1 MTMPNEIQR
10 DRFSR
15 VRQATLESAVPHQ
28 TFVRCLEKLSRFHQR
43 SLSESKYRCAFVTGE
58 TGAGKSTLIE
68 YYASQ
73 YPREAR
79 LNVDF
84 APIVCVRAPGRSTVK
99 GLGNA
104 ILIKLGGPSQM
115 SWSDFEIT
123 NQVVKL
129 IRAMD
134 VQLLII
140 DEVQDLL
147 EWKRNSSLFP
157 TLVANFVQAIIDATA
172 AGVVLVG
179 LPNIEDIA
187 DQERQLASRTG
198 AYIRMAGLRPTNP
211 AERADFKLLM
221 KAIENNSLLPF
232 YAPLETPLVALRIQM
247 ASAGYIGEARR
258 LVRFA
263 INNAEDEGSAL
274 VRLQDFSAA
283 LRDTTPGSTLR
294 VDPFKM
300 SDADLIAWI
309 EADPKKA
316 MKDAGPRWTE

>member
-1 MTMPNEIQR
+1 MTMLSEPRR
-10 DRFSR
+10 DRFER
-15 VRQATLESAVPHQ
+15 IRQAALESAVQHK
-28 TFVRCLEKLSRFHQR
+28 TFVRSLERLTRFHQR
-43 SLSESKYRCAFVTGE
+43 SLSESKCRCAFITGE

-68 YYASQ
+68 YYATQ

-79 LNVDF
+79 LNVDYS
-84 APIVCVRAPGRSTVK
+84 PVVCVRAPGRSTVK

-104 ILIKLGGPSQM
+104 ILMKLGGPSQM

-172 AGVVLVG
+172 VGVVLVG
-179 LPNIEDIA
+179 LPNIEEIA
-187 DQERQLASRTG
+187 SQERQLASRTG
-198 AYIRMAGLRPTNP
+198 AYIRIAGLRPTNP

-221 KAIENNSLLPF
+221 KAIEQEASLPF
-232 YAPLETPLVALRIQM
+232 YSPLDTQLVALRIQM

-263 INNAEDEGSAL
+263 INNAEDEGSTL
-274 VRLQDFSAA
+274 VRAQDFSAA
-283 LRDTTPGSTLR
+283 LRNMTPGNFRR
-294 VDPFKM
+294 VDPFRM
-300 SDADLIAWI
+300 PDTDLIAWI
-309 EADPKKA
+309 ETDPKKA
-316 MKDAGPRWTE
+316 MKDAGPLWTE

>member
-179 LPNIEDIA
+179 VAEHRGYRGSGKA
-187 DQERQLASRTG
+187 ARQQNRSLHQNGGTAPDEPRRTCG
-198 AYIRMAGLRPTNP
+198 
-211 AERADFKLLM
+211 FQ
-221 KAIENNSLLPF
+221 
-232 YAPLETPLVALRIQM
+232 AP
-247 ASAGYIGEARR
+247 
-258 LVRFA
+258 
-263 INNAEDEGSAL
+263 DEGN
-274 VRLQDFSAA
+274 R
-283 LRDTTPGSTLR
+283 
-294 VDPFKM
+294 
-300 SDADLIAWI
+300 
-309 EADPKKA
+309 E
-316 MKDAGPRWTE
+316 